1 VIEMNSEAIPD
12 DSPRHMLDGKPLR
25 VFRIRSRRYGKRV
38 EAAAATTK
46 KEAARLMGVS
56 PSTLSS
62 EGVELF
68 HGENYDRIVA
78 SPGITFMA
86 HQGGTP
92 EERSFVPEADFV
104 KRVYKNH
111 F

>member
-1 VIEMNSEAIPD
+1 MSEDNLNAPANDIAKPMLNS
-12 DSPRHMLDGKPLR
+12 KPLR
-25 VFRIRSRRYGKRV
+25 VFSIRSRRHLKRV

-68 HGENYDRIVA
+68 QGENYDRIVT
-78 SPGITFMA
+78 SPGVTFMA